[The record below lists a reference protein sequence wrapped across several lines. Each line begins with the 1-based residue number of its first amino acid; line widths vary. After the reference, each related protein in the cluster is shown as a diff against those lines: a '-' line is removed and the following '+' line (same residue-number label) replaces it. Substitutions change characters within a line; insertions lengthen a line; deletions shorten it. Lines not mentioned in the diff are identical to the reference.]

1 MSLLYSLNDFA
12 DFQRFLY
19 DQVIFKADFFEEPDI
34 IIVEWDF
41 MSDFLSSLFISC
53 SESEI
58 RIEIGEWQ
66 MIVKEH
72 VWISFA
78 AIFRP
83 TKFI

>member
-1 MSLLYSLNDFA
+1 MSLLYLLSDFA
-12 DFQRFLY
+12 DFQRFFY
-19 DQVIFKADFFEEPDI
+19 DQVIFKTDFFEETNLI
-34 IIVEWDF
+34 MVKWDF
-41 MSDFLSSLFISC
+41 LSDFLKFFVYSLFR
-53 SESEI
+53 SEI

>member
-12 DFQRFLY
+12 DFQRFFY
-19 DQVIFKADFFEEPDI
+19 DQVPFKTDFFEETNLI
-34 IIVEWDF
+34 MVKWDF
-41 MSDFLSSLFISC
+41 LSDFLKFFVYSLFR
-53 SESEI
+53 SEI